1 VRARWKFLAVAAAAG
16 LLGVLTTSG
25 SEHRVPE
32 TAPAEAPQ
40 TVSEAPED
48 SGVSE
53 AASESKEHG
62 ESILGA
68 YTTYYKDGPED
79 GRAHNIT
86 KLSVALNFVVAP
98 GEIWSFNEA
107 VGPRTKERGYLPAPT
122 IVLGEMTESYGG
134 GTCQVSSTLFVA
146 ALRAGLEIVE
156 RRPHS
161 RPSSYIPKG
170 MDATVSYPEECW
182 VDKPDPRICPDL
194 KIKNPYDF
202 PIAIKG
208 LGGLEGPDGGP
219 VPEGK
224 GALEVIIMGEGEP
237 PKVTMKWRSWKTTDP
252 EERFRKV
259 LRKGAKSFRKQKPA
273 LGVEGVLVVK
283 INGEEL
289 RFISRYKPV
298 HEVWYVPVDWEEDA
312 GAAEAYPEEP

>member
-1 VRARWKFLAVAAAAG
+1 MKARWKFLAVAVAAA
-16 LLGVLTTSG
+16 LVGVLTSSG
-25 SEHRVPE
+25 TQH
-32 TAPAEAPQ
+32 EAPEAPPATALQ
-40 TVSEAPED
+40 TASEAPED
-48 SGVSE
+48 AGVPE
-53 AASESKEHG
+53 VAPAPKEHG
-62 ESILGA
+62 EVILGA
-68 YTTYYKDGPED
+68 YTTYYKDGLDD
-79 GRAHNIT
+79 GRVHNIT
-86 KLSVALNFVVAP
+86 KLALALNFVVAP
-98 GEIWSFNEA
+98 GEVWSFNEA
-107 VGPRTKERGYLPAPT
+107 LGPRTKERGYLPAPT

-146 ALRAGLEIVE
+146 ALRAGLEVVE

-182 VDKPDPRICPDL
+182 VEKPDIRICPDL
-194 KIKNPYDF
+194 KIKNPYDS

-208 LGGLEGPDGGP
+208 LGGVEGPDGGR

-224 GALEVIIMGEGEP
+224 GALEVVIMGEGEP

-252 EERFRKV
+252 EKRFRKV
-259 LRKGAKSFRKQKPA
+259 LHKGANSCQKQKPA

-283 INGEEL
+283 INGEEK

-298 HEVWYVPVDWEEDA
+298 DEIWYVPTDWEEETEDDP
-312 GAAEAYPEEP
+312 YPEEP